1 LSSLEREILLD
12 LLRREVPATSLVVAI
27 DPGKAFNR
35 VWLTTGERGLIG
47 EPVTLAVLR
56 EGVDE
61 LERLI
66 VASGVEGRPVIGL
79 EATGALHRAWAAEIE
94 RRWPGSLRLFAP
106 SETTAA
112 RGQLGSRRFKT
123 DDRDCAALVWLL
135 RQGAGRSAEPDLV
148 AAMLGSVRH
157 RGQLVDARKV
167 LQQRLHDQLNALCPG
182 LSAPP
187 GHGRALKLESP
198 TGQAVLACAAT
209 FAGHPPSKRSL
220 LTRAPGRMTDATA
233 AFWAARWR
241 RLLDP
246 PADAEL
252 RAARLGRDLLR
263 WRALQHDIALGE
275 AQLAELL
282 AQTAGQ
288 ILTTLPG
295 VAIVR
300 AAEFSAHTLPI
311 ERWPTPE
318 HLYSATGLATAT
330 YQSSTITRRGRISRQ
345 GLPEHRN
352 ALMGIAWGLSQ
363 STDAFRARNAELRAR
378 GFRPIQ
384 ARVALARHAC
394 RLCWRLLHSQ
404 QPYDDRRYAR
414 ARRRGR

>member
-1 LSSLEREILLD
+1 LD

-35 VWLTTGERGLIG
+35 VWLTTGEHGLIG
-47 EPVTLAVLR
+47 EPVTLPVLR

-66 VASGVEGRPVIGL
+66 EASGVDGRPVIGL

-94 RRWPGSLRLFAP
+94 RRWPGSLRLFAL

-112 RGQLGSRRFKT
+112 RSQLGSRRFKT
-123 DDRDCAALVWLL
+123 DDRDCAAMIWLL
-135 RQGAGRSAEPDLV
+135 RQGGGRRAAPDTLE
-148 AAMLGSVRH
+148 AMLGTVRH
-157 RGQLVDARKV
+157 RGQLVDARRV

-182 LSAPP
+182 LSAAS
-187 GHGRALKLESP
+187 GHGRALKLEGVA
-198 TGQAVLACAAT
+198 GQAVLACAAA
-209 FAGHPPSKRSL
+209 FAGRAPSTRSL
-220 LTRAPGRMTDATA
+220 LARAPGRMTGATA
-233 AFWAARWR
+233 AFWVQRWK

-246 PADAEL
+246 PGDAEL
-252 RAARLGRDLLR
+252 RAARLDRDLRR
-263 WRALQHDIALGE
+263 WQDLQADVALAEG
-275 AQLAELL
+275 QLAGLL
-282 AQTAGQ
+282 EQTAGQ
-288 ILTTLPG
+288 ILTTVPG

-300 AAEFSAHTLPI
+300 AADFSAYTLPI
-311 ERWPTPE
+311 ERWPSPE
-318 HLYSATGLATAT
+318 HLYSATGLAPAT

-345 GLPEHRN
+345 GLAEHRN
-352 ALMGIAWGLSQ
+352 ALMAITWGLSLY
-363 STDAFRARNAELRAR
+363 SDAFRARDAELRAR

-384 ARVALARHAC
+384 ARVALARNAC

>member
-1 LSSLEREILLD
+1 LD
-12 LLRREVPATSLVVAI
+12 LLRREVPATSLVVAV

-35 VWLTTGERGLIG
+35 VWLTTGQRGLIG
-47 EPVTLAVLR
+47 EPVTLPVLR

-66 VASGVEGRPVIGL
+66 ESSGVGGRPVIGL
-79 EATGALHRAWAAEIE
+79 ESTGSLHRAWAAEIE

-112 RGQLGSRRFKT
+112 RTQLSSRRFKT

-135 RQGAGRSAEPDLV
+135 RQGAGRPAEPDAV
-148 AAMLGSVRH
+148 AAMLAGVRH
-157 RGQLVDARKV
+157 RAQLVDSRKV

-187 GHGRALKLESP
+187 GHGRALKLSSP
-198 TGQAVLACAAT
+198 TGQAVMGCAAA
-209 FAGHPPSKRSL
+209 FAGRPPSQRSL
-220 LTRAPGRMTDATA
+220 LARAPGRMTDATA
-233 AFWAARWR
+233 EFWAERWK
-241 RLLDP
+241 RLLAP

-252 RAARLGRDLLR
+252 RAARLGRDLRR
-263 WRALQHDIALGE
+263 WQELQADIALAE
-275 AQLAELL
+275 VQLAGLL

-300 AAEFSAHTLPI
+300 AAEFSAYTLPI

-318 HLYSATGLATAT
+318 HLYSATGLATTT

-352 ALMGIAWGLSQ
+352 ALMGIAWGLSLN
-363 STDAFRARNAELRAR
+363 SDAFRARDAELRAR

-394 RLCWRLLHSQ
+394 RLCWRLLHTQ
-404 QPYDDRRYAR
+404 QPYDDQRYAR

>member
-1 LSSLEREILLD
+1 LD
-12 LLRREVPATSLVVAI
+12 LLRREVPATALVVAV

-35 VWLTTGERGLIG
+35 VWLTTGERGVIG
-47 EPVTLAVLR
+47 EPVTLPVLR
-56 EGVDE
+56 DGVDE

-66 VASGVEGRPVIGL
+66 EASGVAGPPVIGL

-112 RGQLGSRRFKT
+112 RSQLGSRRFKT
-123 DDRDCAALVWLL
+123 DDRNCAAMVWLL
-135 RQGAGRSAEPDLV
+135 RQGGGRRAEPDTLE
-148 AAMLGSVRH
+148 AMLGTVRH
-157 RGQLVDARKV
+157 RGQLVDARRV

-182 LSAPP
+182 LSAPS
-187 GHGRALKLESP
+187 GHGRALKLEGVA
-198 TGQAVLACAAT
+198 GQAVLACAAA
-209 FAGHPPSKRSL
+209 FAGRAPSTRSL
-220 LTRAPGRMTDATA
+220 LARAPGRMTDATA
-233 AFWAARWR
+233 AFWAQRWK

-246 PADAEL
+246 PADAQL
-252 RAARLGRDLLR
+252 RAARLDRDLRR
-263 WRALQHDIALGE
+263 WQDLQADVALAEG
-275 AQLAELL
+275 QLAGLL
-282 AQTAGQ
+282 EQTAGQ
-288 ILTTLPG
+288 ILTTVPG

-300 AAEFSAHTLPI
+300 AAEFSAYTLPI
-311 ERWPTPE
+311 ERWPSPE
-318 HLYSATGLATAT
+318 HLYSATGLAPAS

-345 GLPEHRN
+345 GLAEHRN
-352 ALMGIAWGLSQ
+352 ALMAITWGLSLY
-363 STDAFRARNAELRAR
+363 SNAFRARDADLRAR

-384 ARVALARHAC
+384 ARVALARNAC

>member
-1 LSSLEREILLD
+1 LD
-12 LLRREVPATSLVVAI
+12 LLLREVPATCLVVAV

-47 EPVTLAVLR
+47 DPVTLPVLR

-61 LERLI
+61 LARLI
-66 VASGVEGRPVIGL
+66 DRAGVEGRPVIGI

-112 RGQLGSRRFKT
+112 RSQLGARRFKT

-135 RQGAGRSAEPDLV
+135 RQGAGRPAEPAGV
-148 AAMLGSVRH
+148 AAMLGVVRH
-157 RGQLVDARKV
+157 RAQLVDARKV

-187 GHGRALKLESP
+187 GHGRALKLQTP
-198 TGQAVLACAAT
+198 TGQAVLACAAA
-209 FAGHPPSKRSL
+209 FAGRAPSTRSL
-220 LTRAPGRMTDATA
+220 RARAPGRMSAATA
-233 AFWAARWR
+233 ELWSSRWK

-246 PADAEL
+246 PADAHL
-252 RAARLGRDLLR
+252 RAERLAGDLRR
-263 WRALQHDIALGE
+263 WQQLQTDIALSEG
-275 AQLAELL
+275 QLQHLL
-282 AQTAGQ
+282 AATAGQ
-288 ILTTLPG
+288 VLTSLPG
-295 VAIVR
+295 VATVR
-300 AAEFSAHTLPI
+300 AAEFSAYTLPI

-330 YQSSTITRRGRISRQ
+330 YQSATITRRGRISRQ

-352 ALMGIAWGLSQ
+352 ALMGIAWGLSLNAP
-363 STDAFRARNAELRAR
+363 AFQARDAELRAR

-394 RLCWRLLHSQ
+394 RLCWRILQTQ
-404 QPYDDRRYAR
+404 QPYDDQRYAR